1 MLNIRSTPLFS
12 AWVKNVYSLCVE
24 GVETRA
30 QSYTGALLSPAFVAN
45 MGVKPSRF
53 TQLMDSY
60 PLIEYTAYFPH
71 FNPLLSRLYTVST
84 VPTITEDREK
94 IRKDS

>member
-1 MLNIRSTPLFS
+1 MPSRLSTLLS
-12 AWVKNVYSLCVE
+12 TAWVKNVYSLCVE

-30 QSYTGALLSPAFVAN
+30 QSYTGTVLSPAFVTN
-45 MGVKPSRF
+45 TGVKPSRF

-60 PLIEYTAYFPH
+60 PLIEYTAYFRH
-71 FNPLLSRLYTVST
+71 FNLLLSRLYTVST
-84 VPTITEDREK
+84 VPTITEDKEK